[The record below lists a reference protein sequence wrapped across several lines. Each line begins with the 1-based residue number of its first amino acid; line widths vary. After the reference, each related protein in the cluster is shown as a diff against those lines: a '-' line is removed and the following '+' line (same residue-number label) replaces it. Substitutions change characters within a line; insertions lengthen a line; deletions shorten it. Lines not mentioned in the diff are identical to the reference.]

1 MPVPADVLPRPVVS
15 SVPLSSTEVAA
26 VTLRELPVTEPLTV
40 TAPGSPPLVALTTTL
55 PRYAA
60 DDTVPWMVTFGAD
73 SVRVAVVLAAV
84 MVPPPS
90 TTRSSATLT
99 VHAAAAQPSEPPAFT
114 MRLPSTLVVP
124 LARRWYT
131 LT

>member
-1 MPVPADVLPRPVVS
+1 V
-15 SVPLSSTEVAA
+15 VAA
-26 VTLRELPVTEPLTV
+26 VTLRELPETEPLTV
-40 TAPGSPPLVALTTTL
+40 TAPGPPPLVASTTTL

-60 DDTVPWMVTFGAD
+60 DATVPWTVTLGAD
-73 SVRVAVVLAAV
+73 SVRVLVVAAAE

-99 VHAAAAQPSEPPAFT
+99 AHAAAAQPSEPPAFT

-124 LARRWYT
+124 LVRRWYT
-131 LT
+131 VT